1 MFNED
6 YGLNKKIEPMKVETL
21 DIWER
26 YHPTI
31 DIPLDTT
38 FYTPEEIERNSINYI
53 SDEELSNYDCSALRE
68 HAYKDLVNPNDIF
81 FTESH
86 TENFGWEKRP
96 ESDYIQLV
104 ANYPQ
109 IEKFQEDGMG
119 LEAIKQMYPKLED
132 SVILGFE
139 QVPLVSQLNGKYV
152 LDADGRH
159 RVRAAQKAGLSRINV
174 KVVGQYTEKVGHNN
188 R

>member
-68 HAYKDLVNPNDIF
+68 HAYK
-81 FTESH
+81 
-86 TENFGWEKRP
+86 
-96 ESDYIQLV
+96 
-104 ANYPQ
+104 
-109 IEKFQEDGMG
+109 
-119 LEAIKQMYPKLED
+119 
-132 SVILGFE
+132 
-139 QVPLVSQLNGKYV
+139 
-152 LDADGRH
+152 
-159 RVRAAQKAGLSRINV
+159 
-174 KVVGQYTEKVGHNN
+174 
-188 R
+188 